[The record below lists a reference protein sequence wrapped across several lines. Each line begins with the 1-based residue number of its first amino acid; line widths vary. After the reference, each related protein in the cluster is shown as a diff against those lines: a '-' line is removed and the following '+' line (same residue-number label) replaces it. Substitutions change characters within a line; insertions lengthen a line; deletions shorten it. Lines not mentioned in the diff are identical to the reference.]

1 MYRALHKEGEMA
13 MKCELSEEEV
23 QFIEKYRDLLP
34 EFQTA
39 LDKQAKVLFDL
50 QTEIVKEMISKG

>member
-1 MYRALHKEGEMA
+1 MCKEGRSY
-13 MKCELSEEEV
+13 ELSEEEV

-34 EFQTA
+34 EFQAA
-39 LDKQAKVLFDL
+39 LDKQAKVLFAL